1 MSDSSKEAT
10 TTDSNARGGE
20 SRRPSGSS
28 APPEVPSGGPPGPP
42 PSPAVQKK
50 APGVRGSRDVPDET
64 TLQTGDSVGGRFFVE
79 RYLGSSGGGISY
91 LCNDAESQQPVVVK
105 VLTMPFPGDE
115 RFGQLR
121 SKIGVA
127 SSIEHPNLL
136 SAVGMGRTDRGDIFV
151 AMEYGDGATLS
162 KLLAGRREEGRTL
175 SLRDAFTVLA
185 HTCDGLEAVHR
196 RQICHGV
203 LTPYNIYV
211 EDNGAVK
218 VGNLAV
224 GRVTSKHL
232 FERGEGPFIDS
243 IYVAPEAAA
252 DPSRL
257 GPSSDL
263 YSLGM
268 IAAELLSPTGLPST
282 RKQAPDVAVDAL
294 SKYPPAL
301 FSLVSSCLSE
311 NPGQRPGSVGEFR
324 AEFEEVARDAGA
336 RLEGPPPSGA
346 LPIEPAVTPEED
358 DGDELFDIF
367 EPGDIDGGSA
377 DTSADDRY
385 LVEIDGLDYGPFT
398 EQEIL
403 DQLYDDEIDEHS
415 EVLDRITQE
424 RKALEDFDVFEDPVN
439 EYIPIREERR
449 RRKAERRAE
458 IEQKVKSGGKAALV
472 IGIIGALGVLA
483 SMGWFWLQQPDP
495 EPIPLDEAFASM
507 DDYHFSPPPTDF
519 QTMEVDSDV
528 LEGIFNPEAS
538 EEEVQRQIAQAQSQ
552 QPASSGQPSG
562 SGAQAEER
570 QEVAEVDFAAGS
582 GTDRHLTDQ
591 DINRVITSDFSAIRE
606 CVLMEARQDP
616 SFSGV
621 TVQFFIRPSG
631 TTGGV
636 ELKESQY
643 QSEPVGQCLIERFR
657 GMRFPE
663 HGAVH
668 ERGVEYP
675 IPVR

>member
-1 MSDSSKEAT
+1 MTDSSDDAAT
-10 TTDSNARGGE
+10 TDRN
-20 SRRPSGSS
+20 SRSRKSGKPPKSA

-50 APGVRGSRDVPDET
+50 APGVRGSRDIPDET

-79 RYLGSSGGGISY
+79 RYLGSSGGGVSY
-91 LCNDAESQQPVVVK
+91 LCNDAETQQPVVVK
-105 VLTMPFPGDE
+105 VLTMPFPGNE
-115 RFGQLR
+115 RFQRLR
-121 SKIGVA
+121 KKIGVA
-127 SSIEHPNLL
+127 SSIEHQNLL
-136 SAVGMGRTDRGDIFV
+136 RAVGMGRTDRGDIFV

-162 KLLAGRREEGRTL
+162 KLLAGRRDEGRTL

-196 RQICHGV
+196 REICHGV

-211 EDNGAVK
+211 EDDGAVK

-224 GRVTSKHL
+224 GRVVSRHL

-243 IYVAPEAAA
+243 IYVAPEAAS

-257 GPSSDL
+257 SPGSDL

-282 RKQAPDVAVDAL
+282 RKEAHDMAVDAL

-311 NPGQRPGSVGEFR
+311 DPGQRPGSVGEFR

-346 LPIEPAVTPEED
+346 LPIEPAVEAPQD

-367 EPGDIDGGSA
+367 EPDDIGGGPQKGE
-377 DTSADDRY
+377 ADDRY

-403 DQLYDDEIDEHS
+403 DQLYDDELDEHS

-424 RKALEDFDVFEDPVN
+424 RKPLQDFEVFEGAVA

-449 RRKAERRAE
+449 RRQAERRAE

-495 EPIPLDEAFASM
+495 EPIPLDDAFASM
-507 DDYHFSPPPTDF
+507 DNYHFSPPPTDF

-538 EEEVQRQIAQAQSQ
+538 EEEVQRQIAEAQSQ
-552 QPASSGQPSG
+552 QPASEQPAG
-562 SGAQAEER
+562 GPQQAEER
-570 QEVAEVDFAAGS
+570 QDVAEVDLGEDS
-582 GTDRHLTDQ
+582 GTDHHLTDQ
-591 DINRVITSDFSAIRE
+591 EINSVITSDFSAIRE

-616 SFSGV
+616 SFTGV

-643 QSEPVGQCLIERFR
+643 ESEPVGECLIERFR